1 MASPTVTT
9 TPELRLAQRQAEAS
23 MNRRA
28 QYLMAAWTAIFLMAA
43 FLWPAYMGLWGALWT
58 TAVCLTD
65 LACRVLRKKVHP

>member
-43 FLWPAYMGLWGALWT
+43 FLWPAYMGLWGG
-58 TAVCLTD
+58 AVDNRSLPD
-65 LACRVLRKKVHP
+65 